1 MKRISF
7 ALAAALALAVNAC
20 EKHSAEETSSA
31 LHTTHDAAHDAG
43 HADTAHEGAT
53 QSKAAEHAKPQPEP
67 LTPNTIPANP
77 SGSAPTDTHDPNKD
91 KGTGGSGDPGAYK
104 YFPNSGK
111 K

>member
-7 ALAAALALAVNAC
+7 ALVAALALVVNAC
-20 EKHSAEETSSA
+20 EKHSAEVTSSA
-31 LHTTHDAAHDAG
+31 LHTTHDAG
-43 HADTAHEGAT
+43 HGEATHEGAAKGHAT
-53 QSKAAEHAKPQPEP
+53 ERIKANPEP
-67 LTPNTIPANP
+67 FTPKDAPSNP
-77 SGSAPTDTHDPNKD
+77 SGSAVTDPHDPAKD